1 MPNAPQD
8 LSEEQDSP
16 IPEGWLPI
24 REVARQTGVNPVTL
38 RAWERRYGLLI
49 PQRTAK
55 GHRLYS
61 DADVVKIQAVLAWL
75 ERGVAVSQVAELLRN
90 SQPPDDRLD
99 SPWQAARQQLLHAIE
114 QLSERKLD
122 EVFNA
127 NLALYPPR
135 TMAEQLLL
143 PLLAELQLRWQTQ
156 FASALEQVFWHG
168 WLRSRLSARIA
179 QNNRQ
184 HSGAPLLLLSIDEQT
199 FAPELW
205 LTAWLASSADC
216 PVCVLE
222 SAVPLEQLNLAIQR
236 LSPRALLLHC
246 NQRLEAKLLRQQLPQ
261 LAAIAQPPLLLSGL
275 AARIHATELQALP
288 GLTLA
293 VTPSDVLQQLLQ
305 LHLLTGTAA

>member
-1 MPNAPQD
+1 MTTAEHSPELA
-8 LSEEQDSP
+8 DSP
-16 IPEGWLPI
+16 IPDGWLPI
-24 REVARQTGVNPVTL
+24 REIARQTGVNPVTL

-49 PQRTAK
+49 PQRTSK

-75 ERGVAVSQVAELLRN
+75 ERGVAVSQVAALLRN
-90 SQPPDDRLD
+90 SEPPASLEH
-99 SPWQAARQQLLHAIE
+99 SPWQTARQQLLHAIE

-122 EVFNA
+122 DVFNA

-143 PLLAELQLRWQTQ
+143 PLMAELQLRWQEQ
-156 FASALEQVFWHG
+156 FAGALERVFWHG

-184 HSGAPLLLLSIDEQT
+184 HSGAPLLLVSIDEQA

-205 LTAWLASSADC
+205 LTAWLTSSDC
-216 PVCVLE
+216 PACVLE
-222 SAVPLEQLNLAIQR
+222 PAVPLEQLNLALQR
-236 LSPRALLLHC
+236 LNPRAVVLHA
-246 NQRLEAKLLRQQLPQ
+246 NQRLEGKLLRQQLPQ
-261 LAAIAQPPLLLSGL
+261 LAGNAPPTLLLSGL
-275 AARIHATELQALP
+275 AAHIHVAELANMP

-293 VTPSDVLQQLLQ
+293 ATPGDVLLHLQ
-305 LHLLTGTAA
+305 NLHLLTGLAT

>member
-1 MPNAPQD
+1 MTEHALIIP
-8 LSEEQDSP
+8 EEPDSP

-24 REVARQTGVNPVTL
+24 RQVASQTGVNPVTL

-61 DADVVKIQAVLAWL
+61 DADVLKIQAVLTWL

-90 SQPPDDRLD
+90 SQPPTGLLD

-122 EVFNA
+122 ELFNA

-135 TMAEQLLL
+135 TVAEQLLL
-143 PLLAELQLRWQTQ
+143 PLFDELTLRWPTQ
-156 FASALEQVFWHG
+156 FAGALEQVFWHG

-184 HSGAPLLLLSIDEQT
+184 HSGAPLLLLSLDEQT

-205 LTAWLASSADC
+205 LTAWLASCADC
-216 PVCVLE
+216 PVAVLE
-222 SAVPLEQLNLAIQR
+222 WPVPLNQLNLAIER
-236 LSPRALLLHC
+236 LTPRALLLHC
-246 NQRLEAKLLRQQLPQ
+246 NQRLDTKLLRQQLPA
-261 LAAIAQPPLLLSGL
+261 LAANAQPPLLLSGL
-275 AARIHATELQALP
+275 AARIHATELHGLP

-293 VTPSDVLQQLLQ
+293 VTPSDVLLHLQQLD
-305 LHLLTGTAA
+305 LLTGTTP